1 MFKELK
7 MERMSE
13 NEINELPINDMPMVA
28 LLIKHV
34 VGRNSLEGQH
44 LTAPGRPWG
53 GQSSRSKNFGGEGK
67 AMQNFSF
74 GLRFPLHLRVYIF
87 YHG

>member
-28 LLIKHV
+28 LLIKARRWKKFPRGATPNCTWATLEWTKLPV
-34 VGRNSLEGQH
+34 KKFLWGR
-44 LTAPGRPWG
+44 
-53 GQSSRSKNFGGEGK
+53 QSHTKFFIW
-67 AMQNFSF
+67 A
-74 GLRFPLHLRVYIF
+74 
-87 YHG
+87 